1 MAEERKNQPRSE
13 AGRGGMQ
20 FRGGRGFGPVEK
32 PKDFKGTFRRLLTD
46 FKPLY
51 SKLIFVIFIV
61 VISTF
66 NKLISPLFIR
76 DVLNDIVINP
86 DQFYKINVNGFVEVI
101 WDTLFSR
108 FGFIA
113 LFYVIASVFNYLSEL
128 FLIPITATYS
138 FNLRKQFQAKI
149 DRLPLSFFDGQ
160 TYGEILSKGTNDIDA
175 IARSLQSILTGV
187 FSSAFLFIGSLSLM
201 FYVSW
206 ELTLVA
212 LGILPIS
219 LFITILI
226 GKNSQ
231 ARFKSYYAKL
241 GNLNSVIEET
251 YSGYKVIKLFNK
263 EQELLEKFEAIN
275 ADLAKADRMSQFY
288 SGIIFPAINFVNNL
302 GFVGIAVVGG
312 LLTNVGNIV
321 IFFVLVSLFQSPF
334 QQLSQISNVIQSSI
348 AAAERVYKIMDEKE
362 LKPDALNAIT
372 SNANIEGKVSFKNV
386 SFAYKPEQPLFENL
400 NLEVNPGDAIAIV
413 GPTGAGKT
421 TIVNL
426 IMRFYEINQGQ
437 ILIDGV
443 NIQDY
448 SYQALRTSIGMV
460 LQDTWLFKGTI
471 KENIRFGK
479 LTATDEDV
487 EQAAKAS
494 SAHFFITTL
503 PGGYEFELNEEG
515 SNVSQ
520 GQRQL
525 ITIARAL
532 LSQPK
537 ILILDEATSSVD
549 TRTEAAIQ
557 DAMVRLMKGRT
568 SFVIA
573 HRLST
578 IKSAKLILV
587 MRQGKIVESGNHVDL
602 LKQNGFYAELYNA
615 QFTGTNPVGK
625 IEE

>member
-1 MAEERKNQPRSE
+1 MAEERKQQPRPE
-13 AGRGGMQ
+13 AGRGGMH
-20 FRGGRGFGPVEK
+20 FRGGRGLAPTEK
-32 PKDFKGTFRRLLTD
+32 PKDFKGTFRRLLKD

-51 SKLIFVIFIV
+51 SKLVIVMIIIL
-61 VISTF
+61 ISTF
-66 NKLISPLFIR
+66 NKLVSPLFIR
-76 DVLNDIVINP
+76 DVLNDIIYRP
-86 DQFYKINVNGFVEVI
+86 EQFYIFNNDLVEVL
-101 WDTLFSR
+101 WNELFMR

-113 LFYVIASVFNYLSEL
+113 LFYATASIFNYLSEL

-175 IARSLQSILTGV
+175 ISRSLQSILTGV
-187 FSSAFLFIGSLSLM
+187 LSSAFLFVGSLSLM

-212 LGILPIS
+212 LGVLPIS
-219 LFITILI
+219 LLITILI

-263 EQELLEKFEAIN
+263 EQELVNKFEGIN
-275 ADLAKADRMSQFY
+275 ADLANADRMSQFY

-312 LLTNVGNIV
+312 LINNVGNMV

-334 QQLSQISNVIQSSI
+334 QQLSQISNIIQSSI

-362 LKPDALNAIT
+362 LTPDKIDAIT
-372 SNANIEGKVSFKNV
+372 TNKNIKGKVSFKNV

-426 IMRFYEINQGQ
+426 IMRFYEISQGQ

-448 SYQALRTSIGMV
+448 AYQALRTAIGMV

-471 KENIRFGK
+471 KENIRYGK
-479 LTATDEDV
+479 LNATDADV

-503 PGGYEFELNEEG
+503 PGGYDFELNEEG
-515 SNVSQ
+515 SNISQ

-557 DAMVRLMKGRT
+557 EAMVLLMKGRT

-587 MRQGKIVESGNHVDL
+587 MRQGKIVESGNHLDL
-602 LKQNGFYAELYNA
+602 LKLNGFYAELYNA

-625 IEE
+625 TED

>member
-1 MAEERKNQPRSE
+1 MAEERKQQPRPE
-13 AGRGGMQ
+13 AGRGGMH
-20 FRGGRGFGPVEK
+20 FRGGRGLAPTEK
-32 PKDFKGTFRRLLTD
+32 PKDFKGTFRRLLKD

-51 SKLIFVIFIV
+51 SKLIIV
-61 VISTF
+61 MIIILISTF
-66 NKLISPLFIR
+66 NKLVSPLFIR
-76 DVLNDIVINP
+76 DVLNDIIYRP
-86 DQFYKINVNGFVEVI
+86 EQFYIFNNDLVEVL
-101 WDTLFSR
+101 WNELFMR

-113 LFYVIASVFNYLSEL
+113 LFYATASIFNYLSEL

-175 IARSLQSILTGV
+175 ISRSLQSILTGV
-187 FSSAFLFIGSLSLM
+187 LSSAFLFVGSLSLM

-212 LGILPIS
+212 LGVLPIS
-219 LFITILI
+219 LLITILI

-263 EQELLEKFEAIN
+263 EQELVNKFEGIN
-275 ADLAKADRMSQFY
+275 ADLANADRMSQFY

-312 LLTNVGNIV
+312 LINNVGNMV

-334 QQLSQISNVIQSSI
+334 QQLSQISNIIQSSI

-362 LKPDALNAIT
+362 LTPDKVDAIT
-372 SNANIEGKVSFKNV
+372 TNKNIKGKVSFKNV

-426 IMRFYEINQGQ
+426 IMRFYEISQGQ

-448 SYQALRTSIGMV
+448 AYQALRTAIGMV

-471 KENIRFGK
+471 KENIRYGK
-479 LTATDEDV
+479 LNATDADV

-503 PGGYEFELNEEG
+503 PGGYDFELNEEG
-515 SNVSQ
+515 SNISQ

-557 DAMVRLMKGRT
+557 EAMVLLMKGRT

-587 MRQGKIVESGNHVDL
+587 MRQGKIVESGNHLDL
-602 LKQNGFYAELYNA
+602 LKLNGFYAELYNA

-625 IEE
+625 TED

>member
-1 MAEERKNQPRSE
+1 MADDRKQQPRTDG
-13 AGRGGMQ
+13 GRGGIQ
-20 FRGGRGFGPVEK
+20 FRGRGMGPVEK
-32 PKDFKGTFRRLLTD
+32 PKDFKGTFKRLLKD

-51 SKLIFVIFIV
+51 SKLFIV
-61 VISTF
+61 IVIVIISTF

-76 DVLNDIVINP
+76 DVLNDIIDRP
-86 DQFYKINVNGFVEVI
+86 EQFYIFNNGLVEVI
-101 WDTLFSR
+101 WDTLISR
-108 FGFIA
+108 FGLIA
-113 LFYVIASVFNYLSEL
+113 LFYATASVFNYLSEL

-138 FNLRKQFQAKI
+138 FNLRKQFQAKV
-149 DRLPLSFFDGQ
+149 DRLPLSFFDSQ

-187 FSSAFLFIGSLSLM
+187 LSSAFLFIGSLSLM
-201 FYVSW
+201 FYISW

-219 LFITILI
+219 LIITILI

-231 ARFKSYYAKL
+231 TRFKAYYAKL

-263 EQELLEKFEAIN
+263 EQELVEKFESIN

-302 GFVGIAVVGG
+302 GFVGIAIVGG
-312 LLTNVGNIV
+312 LLDNVGNMV

-334 QQLSQISNVIQSSI
+334 QQLSQISNIIQSSI

-362 LKPDALNAIT
+362 LTPDHPAAIST
-372 SNANIEGKVSFKNV
+372 NEGISGKVTFKNV
-386 SFAYKPEQPLFENL
+386 SFSYKPDQPLFENL

-426 IMRFYEINQGQ
+426 IMRFYEINEGQ

-471 KENIRFGK
+471 KDNIRYGK
-479 LTATDEDV
+479 LTATDEEV
-487 EQAAKAS
+487 ENAAKAS

-503 PGGYEFELNEEG
+503 PGGYDFELNEEG
-515 SNVSQ
+515 SNLSQ

-587 MRQGKIVESGNHVDL
+587 MRQGKIVESGTHVEL

-625 IEE
+625 TEE

>member
-1 MAEERKNQPRSE
+1 MAEERKQQPRPE
-13 AGRGGMQ
+13 AGRGGMH
-20 FRGGRGFGPVEK
+20 FRGGRGLAPTEK
-32 PKDFKGTFRRLLTD
+32 PKDFKGTFRRLLKD

-51 SKLIFVIFIV
+51 SKLVIVMIIIL
-61 VISTF
+61 ISTF
-66 NKLISPLFIR
+66 NKLVSPLFIR
-76 DVLNDIVINP
+76 DVLNDIIYRP
-86 DQFYKINVNGFVEVI
+86 EQFYIFNNDLVEVL
-101 WDTLFSR
+101 WNELFMR

-113 LFYVIASVFNYLSEL
+113 LFYATASIFNYLSEL

-175 IARSLQSILTGV
+175 ISRSLQSILTGV
-187 FSSAFLFIGSLSLM
+187 LSSAFLFVGSLSLM

-212 LGILPIS
+212 LGVLPIS
-219 LFITILI
+219 LLITILI

-263 EQELLEKFEAIN
+263 EQELVNKFEGIN
-275 ADLAKADRMSQFY
+275 ADLANADRMSQFY

-312 LLTNVGNIV
+312 LINNVGNMV

-334 QQLSQISNVIQSSI
+334 QQLSQISNIIQSSI

-362 LKPDALNAIT
+362 LTPDKIDAIT
-372 SNANIEGKVSFKNV
+372 TNKNIKGKVSFKNV

-426 IMRFYEINQGQ
+426 IMRFYEISQGQ

-448 SYQALRTSIGMV
+448 AYQALRTAIGMV

-471 KENIRFGK
+471 KENIRYGK
-479 LTATDEDV
+479 LNATDADV

-503 PGGYEFELNEEG
+503 PGGYDFELNEEG
-515 SNVSQ
+515 SNISQ

-557 DAMVRLMKGRT
+557 EAMVLLMKGRT

-587 MRQGKIVESGNHVDL
+587 MRQGKIVESGNHLDL
-602 LKQNGFYAELYNA
+602 LQLNGFYAELYNA

-625 IEE
+625 TED

>member
-1 MAEERKNQPRSE
+1 MAEERKQQPRSE
-13 AGRGGMQ
+13 AGRGGMH
-20 FRGGRGFGPVEK
+20 FRGGRGLAPTEK
-32 PKDFKGTFRRLLTD
+32 PKDFKGTFRRLLKD

-51 SKLIFVIFIV
+51 SKLVIVMIIIL
-61 VISTF
+61 ISTF
-66 NKLISPLFIR
+66 NKLVSPLFIR
-76 DVLNDIVINP
+76 DVLNDIIYRP
-86 DQFYKINVNGFVEVI
+86 EQFYIFNNDLVEVL
-101 WDTLFSR
+101 WNELFMR

-113 LFYVIASVFNYLSEL
+113 LFYATASIFNYLSEL

-175 IARSLQSILTGV
+175 ISRSLQSILTGV
-187 FSSAFLFIGSLSLM
+187 LSSAFLFVGSLSLM

-212 LGILPIS
+212 LGVLPIS
-219 LFITILI
+219 LLITILI

-263 EQELLEKFEAIN
+263 EQELVNKFEGIN
-275 ADLAKADRMSQFY
+275 ADLANADRMSQFY

-312 LLTNVGNIV
+312 LINNVGNMV

-334 QQLSQISNVIQSSI
+334 QQLSQISNIIQSSI

-362 LKPDALNAIT
+362 LTPDKIDAIT
-372 SNANIEGKVSFKNV
+372 TNKNIKGKVSFKNV

-426 IMRFYEINQGQ
+426 IMRFYEISQGQ

-448 SYQALRTSIGMV
+448 AYQALRTAIGMV

-471 KENIRFGK
+471 KENIRYGK
-479 LTATDEDV
+479 LNATDADV

-503 PGGYEFELNEEG
+503 PGGYDFELNEEG
-515 SNVSQ
+515 SNISQ

-557 DAMVRLMKGRT
+557 EAMVLLMKGRT

-587 MRQGKIVESGNHVDL
+587 MRQGKIVESGNHLDL
-602 LKQNGFYAELYNA
+602 LKLNGFYAELYNA

-625 IEE
+625 TED

>member
-1 MAEERKNQPRSE
+1 
-13 AGRGGMQ
+13 
-20 FRGGRGFGPVEK
+20 
-32 PKDFKGTFRRLLTD
+32 
-46 FKPLY
+46 
-51 SKLIFVIFIV
+51 
-61 VISTF
+61 
-66 NKLISPLFIR
+66 
-76 DVLNDIVINP
+76 
-86 DQFYKINVNGFVEVI
+86 
-101 WDTLFSR
+101 
-108 FGFIA
+108 
-113 LFYVIASVFNYLSEL
+113 
-128 FLIPITATYS
+128 
-138 FNLRKQFQAKI
+138 
-149 DRLPLSFFDGQ
+149 
-160 TYGEILSKGTNDIDA
+160 
-175 IARSLQSILTGV
+175 
-187 FSSAFLFIGSLSLM
+187 
-201 FYVSW
+201 
-206 ELTLVA
+206 
-212 LGILPIS
+212 
-219 LFITILI
+219 
-226 GKNSQ
+226 
-231 ARFKSYYAKL
+231 
-241 GNLNSVIEET
+241 VIEET

-263 EQELLEKFEAIN
+263 EQELVNKFEGIN
-275 ADLAKADRMSQFY
+275 ADLANADRMSQFY

-312 LLTNVGNIV
+312 LINNVGNMV

-334 QQLSQISNVIQSSI
+334 QQLSQISNIIQSSI

-362 LKPDALNAIT
+362 LTPDKIDAIT
-372 SNANIEGKVSFKNV
+372 TNKNIKGKVSFKNV

-426 IMRFYEINQGQ
+426 IMRFYEISQGQ

-448 SYQALRTSIGMV
+448 AYQALRTAIGMV

-471 KENIRFGK
+471 KENIRYGK
-479 LTATDEDV
+479 LNATDADV

-503 PGGYEFELNEEG
+503 PGGYDFELNEEG
-515 SNVSQ
+515 SNISQ

-557 DAMVRLMKGRT
+557 EAMVLLMKGRT

-587 MRQGKIVESGNHVDL
+587 MRQGKIVESGNHLDL
-602 LKQNGFYAELYNA
+602 LKLNGFYAELYNA

-625 IEE
+625 TED

>member
-1 MAEERKNQPRSE
+1 MAEERKQQPRPE
-13 AGRGGMQ
+13 AGRGGMH
-20 FRGGRGFGPVEK
+20 FRGGRGLAPTEK
-32 PKDFKGTFRRLLTD
+32 PKDFKGTFRRLLKD

-51 SKLIFVIFIV
+51 SKLVIVMIIIL
-61 VISTF
+61 ISTF
-66 NKLISPLFIR
+66 NKLVSPLFIR
-76 DVLNDIVINP
+76 DVLNDIIYRP
-86 DQFYKINVNGFVEVI
+86 EQFYIFNNDLVEVL
-101 WDTLFSR
+101 WNELFMR

-113 LFYVIASVFNYLSEL
+113 LFYATASIFNYLSEL

-175 IARSLQSILTGV
+175 ISRSLQSILTGV
-187 FSSAFLFIGSLSLM
+187 LSSAFLFVGSLSLM

-212 LGILPIS
+212 LGVLPIS
-219 LFITILI
+219 LLITILI

-263 EQELLEKFEAIN
+263 EQELVNKFEGIN
-275 ADLAKADRMSQFY
+275 ADLANADRMSQFY

-312 LLTNVGNIV
+312 LINNVGNMV

-334 QQLSQISNVIQSSI
+334 QQLSQISNIIQSSI

-362 LKPDALNAIT
+362 LTPDKIDAIT
-372 SNANIEGKVSFKNV
+372 TNKNIKGKVSFKNV

-426 IMRFYEINQGQ
+426 IMRFYEISQGQ

-448 SYQALRTSIGMV
+448 AYQALRTAIGMV

-471 KENIRFGK
+471 KENIRYGK
-479 LTATDEDV
+479 LNATDADV

-503 PGGYEFELNEEG
+503 PGGYDFELNEEG
-515 SNVSQ
+515 SNISQ

-557 DAMVRLMKGRT
+557 EAMVLLMKGRT
-568 SFVIA
+568 SFVIS

-587 MRQGKIVESGNHVDL
+587 MRQGKIVESGNHLDL
-602 LKQNGFYAELYNA
+602 LKLNGFYAELYNA

-625 IEE
+625 TED

>member
-1 MAEERKNQPRSE
+1 
-13 AGRGGMQ
+13 
-20 FRGGRGFGPVEK
+20 V
-32 PKDFKGTFRRLLTD
+32 
-46 FKPLY
+46 
-51 SKLIFVIFIV
+51 
-61 VISTF
+61 
-66 NKLISPLFIR
+66 SPLFIR
-76 DVLNDIVINP
+76 DVLNDIIYRP
-86 DQFYKINVNGFVEVI
+86 EQFYIFNNDLVEVL
-101 WDTLFSR
+101 WNELFMR

-113 LFYVIASVFNYLSEL
+113 LFYATASIFNYLSEL

-175 IARSLQSILTGV
+175 ISRSLQSILTGV
-187 FSSAFLFIGSLSLM
+187 LSSAFLFVGSLSLM

-212 LGILPIS
+212 LGVLPIS
-219 LFITILI
+219 LLITILI

-263 EQELLEKFEAIN
+263 EQELVNKFEGIN
-275 ADLAKADRMSQFY
+275 ADLANADRMSQFY

-312 LLTNVGNIV
+312 LINNVGNMV

-334 QQLSQISNVIQSSI
+334 QQLSQISNIIQSSI

-362 LKPDALNAIT
+362 LTPDKIDAIT
-372 SNANIEGKVSFKNV
+372 TNKNIKGKVSFKNV

-426 IMRFYEINQGQ
+426 IMRFYEISQGQ

-448 SYQALRTSIGMV
+448 AYQALRTAIGMV

-471 KENIRFGK
+471 KENIRYGK
-479 LTATDEDV
+479 LNATDADV

-503 PGGYEFELNEEG
+503 PGGYDFELNEEG
-515 SNVSQ
+515 SNISQ

-557 DAMVRLMKGRT
+557 EAMVLLMKGRT

-587 MRQGKIVESGNHVDL
+587 MRQGKIVESGNHLDL
-602 LKQNGFYAELYNA
+602 LKLNGFYAELYNA

-625 IEE
+625 TED

>member
-1 MAEERKNQPRSE
+1 MAEERKQQPRSE
-13 AGRGGMQ
+13 AGRGGMNY
-20 FRGGRGFGPVEK
+20 RGGRGLAPTEK
-32 PKDFKGTFRRLLTD
+32 PKDFKGTFRRLLKD

-51 SKLIFVIFIV
+51 SKLIIV
-61 VISTF
+61 MIIILISTF
-66 NKLISPLFIR
+66 NKLVSPLFIR
-76 DVLNDIVINP
+76 DVLNDIIYRP
-86 DQFYKINVNGFVEVI
+86 EQFYIFNNDLVEVL
-101 WDTLFSR
+101 WNELFMR

-113 LFYVIASVFNYLSEL
+113 LFYATASIFNYLSEL

-175 IARSLQSILTGV
+175 ISRSLQSILTGV
-187 FSSAFLFIGSLSLM
+187 LSSAFLFVGSLSLM

-212 LGILPIS
+212 LGVLPIS
-219 LFITILI
+219 LLITILI

-263 EQELLEKFEAIN
+263 EQELVNKFEGIN
-275 ADLAKADRMSQFY
+275 ADLANADRMSQFY

-312 LLTNVGNIV
+312 LINNVGNMV

-334 QQLSQISNVIQSSI
+334 QQLSQISNIIQSSI

-362 LKPDALNAIT
+362 LTPDKIDAIT
-372 SNANIEGKVSFKNV
+372 TNKNIKGKVSFKNV

-426 IMRFYEINQGQ
+426 IMRFYEISQGQ

-448 SYQALRTSIGMV
+448 AYQALRTAIGMV

-471 KENIRFGK
+471 KENIRYGK
-479 LTATDEDV
+479 LNATDADV

-503 PGGYEFELNEEG
+503 PGGYDFELNEEG
-515 SNVSQ
+515 SNISQ

-557 DAMVRLMKGRT
+557 EAMVLLMKGRT

-587 MRQGKIVESGNHVDL
+587 MRQGKIVESGNHLDL
-602 LKQNGFYAELYNA
+602 LKLNGFYAELYNA

-625 IEE
+625 TED

>member
-1 MAEERKNQPRSE
+1 MAEERKQQPRSE
-13 AGRGGMQ
+13 AGRGGMNY
-20 FRGGRGFGPVEK
+20 RGGRGLAPTEK
-32 PKDFKGTFRRLLTD
+32 PKDFKGTFRRLLKD

-51 SKLIFVIFIV
+51 SKLVIVMIIIL
-61 VISTF
+61 ISTF
-66 NKLISPLFIR
+66 NKLVSPLFIR
-76 DVLNDIVINP
+76 DVLNDIIYRP
-86 DQFYKINVNGFVEVI
+86 EQFYIFNNDLVEVL
-101 WDTLFSR
+101 WNELFMR

-113 LFYVIASVFNYLSEL
+113 LFYATASIFNYLSEL

-175 IARSLQSILTGV
+175 ISRSLQSILTGV
-187 FSSAFLFIGSLSLM
+187 LSSAFLFVGSLSLM

-212 LGILPIS
+212 LGVLPIS
-219 LFITILI
+219 LLITILI

-263 EQELLEKFEAIN
+263 EQELVNKFEGIN
-275 ADLAKADRMSQFY
+275 ADLANADRMSQFY

-312 LLTNVGNIV
+312 LINNVGNMV

-334 QQLSQISNVIQSSI
+334 QQLSQISNIIQSSI

-362 LKPDALNAIT
+362 LTPDKIDAIT
-372 SNANIEGKVSFKNV
+372 TNKNIKGKVSFKNV

-426 IMRFYEINQGQ
+426 IMRFYEISQGQ

-448 SYQALRTSIGMV
+448 AYQALRTAIGMV

-471 KENIRFGK
+471 KENIRYGK
-479 LTATDEDV
+479 LNATDADV

-503 PGGYEFELNEEG
+503 PGGYDFELNEEG
-515 SNVSQ
+515 SNISQ

-557 DAMVRLMKGRT
+557 EAMVLLMKGRT

-587 MRQGKIVESGNHVDL
+587 MRQGKIVESGNHLDL
-602 LKQNGFYAELYNA
+602 LKLNGFYAELYNA

-625 IEE
+625 TED

>member
-1 MAEERKNQPRSE
+1 MAEERKQQPRPE
-13 AGRGGMQ
+13 AGRGGMH
-20 FRGGRGFGPVEK
+20 FRGGRGLAPTEK
-32 PKDFKGTFRRLLTD
+32 PKDFKGTFRRLLKD

-51 SKLIFVIFIV
+51 SKLIIVMVIIL
-61 VISTF
+61 ISTF
-66 NKLISPLFIR
+66 NKLVSPLFIR
-76 DVLNDIVINP
+76 DVLNDIIYRP
-86 DQFYKINVNGFVEVI
+86 EQFYILNNGLVEVL
-101 WDTLFSR
+101 WNELFMR

-113 LFYVIASVFNYLSEL
+113 LFYATASIFNYLSEL

-187 FSSAFLFIGSLSLM
+187 LSSAFLFIGSLSLM

-212 LGILPIS
+212 LAVLPIS

-263 EQELLEKFEAIN
+263 EQELVNKFEAIN
-275 ADLAKADRMSQFY
+275 ADLANADRMSQFY

-312 LLTNVGNIV
+312 LINNVGNMV

-334 QQLSQISNVIQSSI
+334 QQLSQISNIIQSSI

-362 LKPDALNAIT
+362 LTPDKIDAIT
-372 SNANIEGKVSFKNV
+372 TNKNIKGKVSFKNV

-426 IMRFYEINQGQ
+426 IMRFYEISQGE

-448 SYQALRTSIGMV
+448 AYQALRTSIGMV

-471 KENIRFGK
+471 KENIRYGK
-479 LTATDEDV
+479 LNATDADV

-503 PGGYEFELNEEG
+503 PGGYDFELNEEG
-515 SNVSQ
+515 SNISQ

-557 DAMVRLMKGRT
+557 EAMVLLMKGRT

-587 MRQGKIVESGNHVDL
+587 MRQGKIVESGNHLEL
-602 LKQNGFYAELYNA
+602 LKLNGFYAELYNA

-625 IEE
+625 TED

>member
-13 AGRGGMQ
+13 GGRGGMQ
-20 FRGGRGFGPVEK
+20 FRGGRGLAPVEK
-32 PKDFKGTFRRLLTD
+32 PKDFKGTFRRLLKD

-51 SKLIFVIFIV
+51 SKLIFVIIIV
-61 VISTF
+61 IISTF

-76 DVLNDIVINP
+76 DVLNDIIEQP
-86 DQFYKINVNGFVEVI
+86 DQFYILSDGLVQVLWE
-101 WDTLFSR
+101 TLFLR

-187 FSSAFLFIGSLSLM
+187 LSSAFLFLGSLSLM

-226 GKNSQ
+226 AKNSQ
-231 ARFKSYYAKL
+231 ARFKAYYAKL

-263 EQELLEKFEAIN
+263 EQELLQKFDAIN
-275 ADLAKADRMSQFY
+275 SDLAKADRMSQFY

-312 LLTNVGNIV
+312 LLTNVGNMV

-334 QQLSQISNVIQSSI
+334 QQLSQISNIIQSSI

-362 LKPDALNAIT
+362 LTPDKLTAIT
-372 SNANIEGKVSFKNV
+372 SNSRIEGKVSFKNV

-479 LTATDEDV
+479 LTATDEDI

-503 PGGYEFELNEEG
+503 PGGYDFELNEDG

-587 MRQGKIVESGNHVDL
+587 MRQGKIVESGNHFDL

-625 IEE
+625 VEE

>member
-1 MAEERKNQPRSE
+1 MAEERKQQPRPE
-13 AGRGGMQ
+13 AGRGGMH
-20 FRGGRGFGPVEK
+20 FRGGRGLAPTEK
-32 PKDFKGTFRRLLTD
+32 PKDFKGTFRRLLKD

-51 SKLIFVIFIV
+51 SKLVIVMIIIL
-61 VISTF
+61 ISTF
-66 NKLISPLFIR
+66 NKLVSPLFIR
-76 DVLNDIVINP
+76 DVLNDIIYRP
-86 DQFYKINVNGFVEVI
+86 EQFYIFNNDLVEVL
-101 WDTLFSR
+101 WNELFMR

-113 LFYVIASVFNYLSEL
+113 LFYATASIFNYLSEL

-175 IARSLQSILTGV
+175 ISRSLQSILTGV
-187 FSSAFLFIGSLSLM
+187 LSSAFLFVGSLSLM

-212 LGILPIS
+212 LGVLPIS
-219 LFITILI
+219 LLITILI

-263 EQELLEKFEAIN
+263 EQELVNKFEGIN
-275 ADLAKADRMSQFY
+275 ADLANADRMSQFY

-312 LLTNVGNIV
+312 LINNVGNMV

-334 QQLSQISNVIQSSI
+334 QQLSQISNIIQSSI

-362 LKPDALNAIT
+362 LTPDKIDAIT
-372 SNANIEGKVSFKNV
+372 TNKNIKGKVSFKNV

-426 IMRFYEINQGQ
+426 IMRFYEISQGQ

-448 SYQALRTSIGMV
+448 AYQALRTAIGMV
-460 LQDTWLFKGTI
+460 LQDTWLFKETI
-471 KENIRFGK
+471 KENIRYGK
-479 LTATDEDV
+479 LNATDADV

-503 PGGYEFELNEEG
+503 PGGYDFELNEEG
-515 SNVSQ
+515 SNISQ

-557 DAMVRLMKGRT
+557 EAMVLLMKGRT

-587 MRQGKIVESGNHVDL
+587 MRQGKIVESGNHLDL
-602 LKQNGFYAELYNA
+602 LKLNGFYAELYNA

-625 IEE
+625 TED

>member
-1 MAEERKNQPRSE
+1 MAEERKQQPRPE
-13 AGRGGMQ
+13 AGRGGMH
-20 FRGGRGFGPVEK
+20 FRGGRGLAPTEK
-32 PKDFKGTFRRLLTD
+32 PKDFKGTFRRLLKD

-51 SKLIFVIFIV
+51 SKLVIVMIIIL
-61 VISTF
+61 ISTF
-66 NKLISPLFIR
+66 NKLVSPLFIR
-76 DVLNDIVINP
+76 DVLNDIIYRP
-86 DQFYKINVNGFVEVI
+86 EQFYIFNNDLVEVL
-101 WDTLFSR
+101 WNELFMR

-113 LFYVIASVFNYLSEL
+113 LFYATASIFNYLSEL

-175 IARSLQSILTGV
+175 ISRSLQSILTGV
-187 FSSAFLFIGSLSLM
+187 LSSAFLFVGSLSLM

-212 LGILPIS
+212 LGVLPIS
-219 LFITILI
+219 LLITILI

-263 EQELLEKFEAIN
+263 EQELVNKFEGIN
-275 ADLAKADRMSQFY
+275 ADLANADRMSQFY

-312 LLTNVGNIV
+312 LINNVGNMV

-334 QQLSQISNVIQSSI
+334 QQLSQISNIIQSSI

-362 LKPDALNAIT
+362 LTPDKIDAIT
-372 SNANIEGKVSFKNV
+372 TNKNIKGKVSFKNV
-386 SFAYKPEQPLFENL
+386 SFAYKPEQPLFEKL

-426 IMRFYEINQGQ
+426 IMRFYEVSQGQ

-448 SYQALRTSIGMV
+448 AYQALRTAIGMV

-471 KENIRFGK
+471 KENIRYGK
-479 LTATDEDV
+479 LNATDADV

-503 PGGYEFELNEEG
+503 PGGYDFELNEEG
-515 SNVSQ
+515 SNISQ

-557 DAMVRLMKGRT
+557 EAMVLLMKGRT

-587 MRQGKIVESGNHVDL
+587 MRQGKIVESGNHLDL
-602 LKQNGFYAELYNA
+602 LQLNGFYAELYNA

-625 IEE
+625 TED